1 MWAVTRPNL
10 FEYLAKPVEDRPFG
24 DSTEITEADD
34 DEYDAPH
41 FTAGASSL
49 GPDFIWAETMNTRAD
64 EDTYDDDVG
73 IGALGIPFSS
83 LETTK
88 TSMTYDTYDN
98 DVDVFVAGTPMQ
110 RTTRH
115 TSPRLRTRRM
125 TMILLRRASRSRR
138 RDGSCGRQSFG
149 RTRPSG
155 APRRRSP
162 RCGGAPSPRRPHVAG
177 RRVHT
182 HERGLTLNGVH
193 VDAAGA
199 HRGWL
204 RRYAPSGWGMGIVA
218 GSLDAATHRSFLTLV
233 GSIARKSSCD
243 WLTPIDNMLRAE
255 DRLVQLDVAARL
267 GILAPRTVVT
277 SSAETAIG
285 EAGQRFVVKPLSL
298 GYFVTEDGPQAVF
311 TSEMDATTARQLDF
325 GGAPFVAQQMVE
337 TERHFRVV
345 TVGDR
350 GVAGQ
355 PGGRRSTPRLA
366 PAGEGTPGMAAR

>member
-1 MWAVTRPNL
+1 MTALVVGSRSDGHVQAVLR
-10 FEYLAKPVEDRPFG
+10 AVEALGGEEPLLL
-24 DSTEITEADD
+24 
-34 DEYDAPH
+34 DAPTLQDGE
-41 FTAGASSL
+41 FTL
-49 GPDFIWAETMNTRAD
+49 N
-64 EDTYDDDVG
+64 
-73 IGALGIPFSS
+73 
-83 LETTK
+83 
-88 TSMTYDTYDN
+88 
-98 DVDVFVAGTPMQ
+98 
-110 RTTRH
+110 
-115 TSPRLRTRRM
+115 
-125 TMILLRRASRSRR
+125 
-138 RDGSCGRQSFG
+138 
-149 RTRPSG
+149 
-155 APRRRSP
+155 
-162 RCGGAPSPRRPHVAG
+162 
-177 RRVHT
+177 
-182 HERGLTLNGVH
+182 ERGLTLNGVH

-277 SSAETAIG
+277 SSAETAISELG
-285 EAGQRFVVKPLSL
+285 SSFVVKPLSL

-325 GGAPFVAQQMVE
+325 GGAPFVAQQMIE

-350 GVAGQ
+350 AWLASLEADGRPLDWRQQERAHREWQ
-355 PGGRRSTPRLA
+355 PGDDKCRDQAIHLA
-366 PAGEGTPGMAAR
+366 KALGIGYSSQDWLGVGNQRFFIDLNPGGQWLFLPPETSGPVHPCNR

>member
-1 MWAVTRPNL
+1 
-10 FEYLAKPVEDRPFG
+10 
-24 DSTEITEADD
+24 
-34 DEYDAPH
+34 
-41 FTAGASSL
+41 
-49 GPDFIWAETMNTRAD
+49 
-64 EDTYDDDVG
+64 
-73 IGALGIPFSS
+73 
-83 LETTK
+83 
-88 TSMTYDTYDN
+88 MTYDEIFGEPSPD
-98 DVDVFVAGTPMQ
+98 DVTALGSFDWNVQ
-110 RTTRH
+110 R
-115 TSPRLRTRRM
+115 PR
-125 TMILLRRASRSRR
+125 A
-138 RDGSCGRQSFG
+138 
-149 RTRPSG
+149 
-155 APRRRSP
+155 APRCRTES
-162 RCGGAPSPRRPHVAG
+162 SHFS
-177 RRVHT
+177 
-182 HERGLTLNGVH
+182 ERGLTLNGVH

-277 SSAETAIG
+277 SSAETAISELG
-285 EAGQRFVVKPLSL
+285 SSFVVKPLSL

-325 GGAPFVAQQMVE
+325 GGAPFVAQQMIE

-350 GVAGQ
+350 AWLASLEADGRPLDWRQQERAHREWQ
-355 PGGRRSTPRLA
+355 PGDDKCRDQAIHLA
-366 PAGEGTPGMAAR
+366 KALGIGYSSQDWLGVGNQRFFIDLNPGGQWLFLPPETSGPVTRAIAEYLS

>member
-1 MWAVTRPNL
+1 MGEEPL
-10 FEYLAKPVEDRPFG
+10 LL
-24 DSTEITEADD
+24 
-34 DEYDAPH
+34 DAPTLQDGE
-41 FTAGASSL
+41 FTLS
-49 GPDFIWAETMNTRAD
+49 
-64 EDTYDDDVG
+64 
-73 IGALGIPFSS
+73 
-83 LETTK
+83 
-88 TSMTYDTYDN
+88 
-98 DVDVFVAGTPMQ
+98 
-110 RTTRH
+110 
-115 TSPRLRTRRM
+115 
-125 TMILLRRASRSRR
+125 
-138 RDGSCGRQSFG
+138 
-149 RTRPSG
+149 
-155 APRRRSP
+155 
-162 RCGGAPSPRRPHVAG
+162 
-177 RRVHT
+177 
-182 HERGLTLNGVH
+182 ERGLTLNGVH

-277 SSAETAIG
+277 SSAEIAISELG
-285 EAGQRFVVKPLSL
+285 SNFVVKPLSL

-325 GGAPFVAQQMVE
+325 GGAPFVAQQMIE

-350 GVAGQ
+350 AWLASLEADGRPLDWRQQERAHRAWQ
-355 PGGRRSTPRLA
+355 PGDDKCRDRGRRSTSLKRSVSAIPARTGWVSATSASSSISTPADSGSSCRPRPPDPSPVQSLNTSREKVRLRL
-366 PAGEGTPGMAAR
+366 GKQEGANRVLGTSSLRLGPPFRRRRTSEPEFGNEPGGPHRVRR